1 MLFLPLACGFA
12 ADSASKDVD
21 LEWGVKIPLRDG
33 VHLNATIYRPH
44 QQKEALPVIFT
55 LTPYIGDSYQDRATY
70 FSQNGYVYALVD
82 VRGRGNS
89 EGSFEPFANEG
100 RDGYDVVEWLAKQP
114 WCNGKVAMWGGSYAG
129 FDQWSTLKEF
139 PPHLATIVPAAAAH
153 AGVDFPFFH
162 NVFSSYDMQW
172 LTFTSGVTGN
182 TNTFGDSTFWTAKF
196 TQLYRS
202 HTPFQELDRV
212 VGNTSTV
219 FQKWLAHPKPDAYWE
234 AMAPTAADYQRIDL
248 PILTITG
255 DYDGDQAGAMT
266 YYLHHMQ
273 SGTAAAKEKH
283 YLIIGPWDHAGT
295 RTPKK
300 EVGGLTFGDASVL
313 DLNKLHKAWYD
324 WTMKGGAKPEFLK
337 NRVAYFVPGAEE
349 WKYVASLDAITP
361 SRQKFYLSSGGD
373 GAKDVFRSGELK
385 ENAPGEEKPDHFVYD
400 PLDTRPAALEQK
412 DVPAYITD
420 QTHAL
425 NLFGDG
431 LIYHSEAFDSA
442 TEITG
447 YIKLT
452 VWLAMDVPDTDLV
465 AELDEIKPDGT
476 SVQLT
481 SDIERARY
489 RDSLTEEK
497 LVKAG
502 EINRYEFKGFTFFSR
517 RVEKGSRLRL
527 LFVCPNSI
535 QLEKNYNSGGV
546 VAQESAKDARTAHI
560 TLYHDAGHESFLEI
574 PMVR

>member
-1 MLFLPLACGFA
+1 MKA
-12 ADSASKDVD
+12 
-21 LEWGVKIPLRDG
+21 
-33 VHLNATIYRPH
+33 
-44 QQKEALPVIFT
+44 
-55 LTPYIGDSYQDRATY
+55 
-70 FSQNGYVYALVD
+70 
-82 VRGRGNS
+82 
-89 EGSFEPFANEG
+89 GS
-100 RDGYDVVEWLAKQP
+100 
-114 WCNGKVAMWGGSYAG
+114 
-129 FDQWSTLKEF
+129 
-139 PPHLATIVPAAAAH
+139 
-153 AGVDFPFFH
+153 
-162 NVFSSYDMQW
+162 
-172 LTFTSGVTGN
+172 
-182 TNTFGDSTFWTAKF
+182 
-196 TQLYRS
+196 
-202 HTPFQELDRV
+202 
-212 VGNTSTV
+212 
-219 FQKWLAHPKPDAYWE
+219 
-234 AMAPTAADYQRIDL
+234 
-248 PILTITG
+248 
-255 DYDGDQAGAMT
+255 
-266 YYLHHMQ
+266 
-273 SGTAAAKEKH
+273 
-283 YLIIGPWDHAGT
+283 
-295 RTPKK
+295 
-300 EVGGLTFGDASVL
+300 
-313 DLNKLHKAWYD
+313 
-324 WTMKGGAKPEFLK
+324 KPEFLK

-517 RVEKGSRLRL
+517 RIEKGSRLRL

>member
-1 MLFLPLACGFA
+1 MRA
-12 ADSASKDVD
+12 
-21 LEWGVKIPLRDG
+21 W
-33 VHLNATIYRPH
+33 
-44 QQKEALPVIFT
+44 IFH
-55 LTPYIGDSYQDRATY
+55 
-70 FSQNGYVYALVD
+70 FS
-82 VRGRGNS
+82 
-89 EGSFEPFANEG
+89 
-100 RDGYDVVEWLAKQP
+100 
-114 WCNGKVAMWGGSYAG
+114 
-129 FDQWSTLKEF
+129 T
-139 PPHLATIVPAAAAH
+139 
-153 AGVDFPFFH
+153 

-182 TNTFGDSTFWTAKF
+182 THTFGDSTFWTAKF

-234 AMAPTAADYQRIDL
+234 AMAPTAADYRRIDV

-255 DYDGDQAGAMT
+255 DYDGDQPGAMT

-273 SGTAAAKEKH
+273 YGTAAAKEKH

-313 DLNKLHKAWYD
+313 DLNKLHKEWYD

-349 WKYVASLDAITP
+349 WKYVASLDSSTQL
-361 SRQKFYLSSGGD
+361 RRKFYLRSGGD
-373 GAKDVFRSGELK
+373 GARDVFRSGELK
-385 ENAPGEEKPDHFVYD
+385 ETAPGEEKPDHFVYD
-400 PLDTRPAALEQK
+400 PLDTRPATLEQK
-412 DVPAYITD
+412 EVPAYLTD

-431 LIYHSEAFDSA
+431 LIYHSEAFDGA

-447 YIKLT
+447 YLKLT
-452 VWLAMDVPDTDLV
+452 VWLEMDVPDTDLV

-502 EINRYEFKGFTFFSR
+502 EISQYEFRRFTFFSR
-517 RVEKGSRLRL
+517 RIEKGSRLRL

-546 VAQESAKDARTAHI
+546 VARESAKDARTAHI

-574 PMVR
+574 PVVR